1 MTTFP
6 LALDGIR
13 VLDLSRVIAGPW
25 CGALL
30 GDFGADVI
38 KVEDTGAGDES
49 RTWPP
54 HKDGET
60 AAYLLFNRNKRG
72 MTLDLKSPE
81 GVEVIKALV
90 AKSDVL
96 VENFRT
102 GTMESFGLGYDVLA
116 DINPRLIYCSV
127 SAFGRTGPRKDSPG
141 YEALMQAFSGI
152 MSITG
157 EPGGP
162 PVRSAVSFLDL
173 TTGILCALGV
183 TAAVLPARAHRA
195 RPARRWLAAGYRR
208 RAPRLPRGGLSAR
221 RPGPDRRSAPGTRRC
236 RPIATSGA
244 GTGSGSSLPP
254 PMTGSGGSSPRPR
267 PAAMAADPRF
277 TKNGDRVANRAEL
290 EAMLEKII
298 GDYDRE
304 PLLKRLEEADVP
316 ATPVNTVDQV
326 MNDPQTIARGM
337 IERVV
342 HPTLGE
348 IPVVGTPLKFSRM
361 NPGVRRA
368 APAARRAHRRGPRRV
383 RALTRAHPRAA
394 RQEGHSLTEDHT
406 MFRRRKNSIPSAQE
420 ALPGRATRLPV
431 PEQHFVNAARLE
443 PPFPD
448 GMELGLFGLGC
459 FWGAER
465 KFWEAKG
472 VYSTSVG
479 YAGGSTPNPTYEEV
493 CSGATGHTEVVRV
506 VFDPRVISYGDIL
519 KIFWENHDPTQGMR
533 QGNDVGT
540 QYRSAIYCYG
550 PAQLAAAQ
558 ASRAPTSRC
567 SPRPATGRSPRRSAR
582 RPSSTTRRTITSIPR
597 EEPVGLL
604 WDRRHGCEL
613 PVGPGVGRSQPVI
626 LAVALCLPLASDRG
640 RARSRESRTEGVTLL
655 DRLRALYPEASRRS
669 HKQWIEGGRITVN
682 GLVARDARASVAR
695 RGSRGATGHSP
706 PRISRAGPSP
716 RSG

>member
-38 KVEDTGAGDES
+38 KVEDTDAGDES

-54 HKDGET
+54 RKDGET

-72 MTLDLKSPE
+72 VTLDLKSPE
-81 GVEVIKALV
+81 GVEVIKTLV
-90 AKSDVL
+90 QKSDVL

-116 DINPRLIYCSV
+116 EINPRLIYCSV

-183 TAAVLPARAHRA
+183 TAAVHQRERTGLGQRVDGSLLDTAVAL
-195 RPARRWLAAGYRR
+195 LAYHAEGYLLAGLVPK
-208 RAPRLPRGGLSAR
+208 AL
-221 RPGPDRRSAPGTRRC
+221 
-236 RPIATSGA
+236 
-244 GTGSGSSLPP
+244 GSGHPSL
-254 PMTGSGGSSPRPR
+254 SPYRNFKCR
-267 PAAMAADPRF
+267 DGQWIFIAAANDRFWGKLTRALDLEAMATDPRF
-277 TKNGDRVANRAEL
+277 MKNGDRVANRAEL

-298 GDYDRE
+298 GEYDRE

-348 IPVVGTPLKFSRM
+348 IPVVGTPLQFSRM

-368 APAARRAHRRGPRRV
+368 APLRG
-383 RALTRAHPRAA
+383 
-394 RQEGHSLTEDHT
+394 EHT
-406 MFRRRKNSIPSAQE
+406 DAVLAECGLS
-420 ALPGRATRLPV
+420 
-431 PEQHFVNAARLE
+431 PERIR
-443 PPFPD
+443 
-448 GMELGLFGLGC
+448 EL
-459 FWGAER
+459 R
-465 KFWEAKG
+465 DKK
-472 VYSTSVG
+472 
-479 YAGGSTPNPTYEEV
+479 
-493 CSGATGHTEVVRV
+493 
-506 VFDPRVISYGDIL
+506 
-519 KIFWENHDPTQGMR
+519 
-533 QGNDVGT
+533 
-540 QYRSAIYCYG
+540 
-550 PAQLAAAQ
+550 
-558 ASRAPTSRC
+558 
-567 SPRPATGRSPRRSAR
+567 
-582 RPSSTTRRTITSIPR
+582 
-597 EEPVGLL
+597 
-604 WDRRHGCEL
+604 
-613 PVGPGVGRSQPVI
+613 VI
-626 LAVALCLPLASDRG
+626 L
-640 RARSRESRTEGVTLL
+640 
-655 DRLRALYPEASRRS
+655 
-669 HKQWIEGGRITVN
+669 
-682 GLVARDARASVAR
+682 
-695 RGSRGATGHSP
+695 
-706 PRISRAGPSP
+706 
-716 RSG
+716 

>member
-38 KVEDTGAGDES
+38 KVEDTDAGDES

-54 HKDGET
+54 KKDGET

-81 GVEVIKALV
+81 GVDVIKALV
-90 AKSDVL
+90 QKSDVL

-116 DINPRLIYCSV
+116 EINPRLIYCSV

-183 TAAVLPARAHRA
+183 TAAVHQRERTGLGQRVDGSLLDTAIAL
-195 RPARRWLAAGYRR
+195 LAYHAEGYLLAGLVPK
-208 RAPRLPRGGLSAR
+208 AL
-221 RPGPDRRSAPGTRRC
+221 
-236 RPIATSGA
+236 
-244 GTGSGSSLPP
+244 GSGHPSL
-254 PMTGSGGSSPRPR
+254 SPYRNFKCR
-267 PAAMAADPRF
+267 DGQWIFIAAANDRFWGKLTRALDLEAMAADPRF
-277 TKNGDRVANRAEL
+277 VKNGDRVANRAEL

-298 GDYDRE
+298 GEYDRE

-342 HPTLGE
+342 HPKLGE

-368 APAARRAHRRGPRRV
+368 APLRG
-383 RALTRAHPRAA
+383 
-394 RQEGHSLTEDHT
+394 EHT
-406 MFRRRKNSIPSAQE
+406 DAVLAECGLS
-420 ALPGRATRLPV
+420 
-431 PEQHFVNAARLE
+431 
-443 PPFPD
+443 PD
-448 GMELGLFGLGC
+448 RIREL
-459 FWGAER
+459 R
-465 KFWEAKG
+465 DKK
-472 VYSTSVG
+472 
-479 YAGGSTPNPTYEEV
+479 
-493 CSGATGHTEVVRV
+493 
-506 VFDPRVISYGDIL
+506 
-519 KIFWENHDPTQGMR
+519 
-533 QGNDVGT
+533 
-540 QYRSAIYCYG
+540 
-550 PAQLAAAQ
+550 
-558 ASRAPTSRC
+558 
-567 SPRPATGRSPRRSAR
+567 
-582 RPSSTTRRTITSIPR
+582 
-597 EEPVGLL
+597 
-604 WDRRHGCEL
+604 
-613 PVGPGVGRSQPVI
+613 VI
-626 LAVALCLPLASDRG
+626 L
-640 RARSRESRTEGVTLL
+640 
-655 DRLRALYPEASRRS
+655 
-669 HKQWIEGGRITVN
+669 
-682 GLVARDARASVAR
+682 
-695 RGSRGATGHSP
+695 
-706 PRISRAGPSP
+706 
-716 RSG
+716 

>member
-38 KVEDTGAGDES
+38 KVEDTDAGDES

-54 HKDGET
+54 RKDGET

-72 MTLDLKSPE
+72 VTLDLKSPE

-90 AKSDVL
+90 RKSDVL

-116 DINPRLIYCSV
+116 EINPRLIYCSV

-183 TAAVLPARAHRA
+183 TAAVHQRERTGLGQRVDGSLLDTAVAL
-195 RPARRWLAAGYRR
+195 LAYHAEGYLLAGLVPK
-208 RAPRLPRGGLSAR
+208 AL
-221 RPGPDRRSAPGTRRC
+221 
-236 RPIATSGA
+236 
-244 GTGSGSSLPP
+244 GSGHPSL
-254 PMTGSGGSSPRPR
+254 SPYRNFKCR
-267 PAAMAADPRF
+267 DGQWIFIAAANDRFWGKLTRALDLEAMAADPRF
-277 TKNGDRVANRAEL
+277 VKNGDRVANRAEL

-298 GDYDRE
+298 GEYDRE

-342 HPTLGE
+342 HPKLGE

-368 APAARRAHRRGPRRV
+368 APLRG
-383 RALTRAHPRAA
+383 
-394 RQEGHSLTEDHT
+394 EHT
-406 MFRRRKNSIPSAQE
+406 DAVLAECGLS
-420 ALPGRATRLPV
+420 
-431 PEQHFVNAARLE
+431 
-443 PPFPD
+443 PD
-448 GMELGLFGLGC
+448 RIREL
-459 FWGAER
+459 R
-465 KFWEAKG
+465 DKK
-472 VYSTSVG
+472 
-479 YAGGSTPNPTYEEV
+479 
-493 CSGATGHTEVVRV
+493 
-506 VFDPRVISYGDIL
+506 
-519 KIFWENHDPTQGMR
+519 
-533 QGNDVGT
+533 
-540 QYRSAIYCYG
+540 
-550 PAQLAAAQ
+550 
-558 ASRAPTSRC
+558 
-567 SPRPATGRSPRRSAR
+567 
-582 RPSSTTRRTITSIPR
+582 
-597 EEPVGLL
+597 
-604 WDRRHGCEL
+604 
-613 PVGPGVGRSQPVI
+613 VI
-626 LAVALCLPLASDRG
+626 L
-640 RARSRESRTEGVTLL
+640 
-655 DRLRALYPEASRRS
+655 
-669 HKQWIEGGRITVN
+669 
-682 GLVARDARASVAR
+682 
-695 RGSRGATGHSP
+695 
-706 PRISRAGPSP
+706 
-716 RSG
+716 